1 MGPSSIP
8 GRGTKILHTVGHGQK
23 SKNLQIIDAGDGVQ
37 KREHCYTGVGIEIGT
52 TAMENSLKFP

>member
-1 MGPSSIP
+1 MQIETTISSHRSELP
-8 GRGTKILHTVGHGQK
+8 P